1 MRGLGTIALKCV
13 GLLVMV
19 GSLHFV
25 ETALVFSTGG
35 GDLAPRV
42 VVLITWVCALV
53 QVLIGLWLVLRAGRL
68 AVRWFDDSPVEVPP
82 APRALLRLALIISG
96 VVLVA
101 LAVPGLFQAAT
112 YGVVESSSG
121 DPSGGMSTQLSWDW
135 INWLH
140 GGVYPL
146 VELVVGL
153 LLVIFSERLSRRL
166 WRDEAAV
173 PAPEPPA
180 ATSPAPAS
188 LDEG

>member
-1 MRGLGTIALKCV
+1 MRGLGTIALKCADV
-13 GLLVMV
+13 LVMV

-25 ETALVFSTGG
+25 ETALVFSMGG

-42 VVLITWVCALV
+42 VVLLTWACALA
-53 QVLIGLWLVLRAGRL
+53 QVLIGLWLVLRADRL
-68 AVRWFDDSPVEVPP
+68 AVRWFDDSPVAAPA
-82 APRALLRLALIISG
+82 APRTLLRLALIISG

-101 LAVPGLFQAAT
+101 LAIPGLFQAAT
-112 YGVVESSSG
+112 YGIVESSSG
-121 DPSGGMSTQLSWDW
+121 DPLGGMSTQVSWDW

-166 WRDEAAV
+166 WRDEAAAA
-173 PAPEPPA
+173 APEPPA
-180 ATSPAPAS
+180 AASPAAAS

>member
-1 MRGLGTIALKCV
+1 VRGLGAIAVKCV
-13 GLLVMV
+13 GVFVLV

-42 VVLITWVCALV
+42 VVLITWACALV
-53 QVLIGLWLVLRAGRL
+53 QVLVGLALVLWAGRL
-68 AVRWFDDSPVEVPP
+68 AGRWFDDSPVAAPA
-82 APRALLRLALIISG
+82 APRIVLRLALLVAG

-101 LAVPGLFQAAT
+101 LAVPGLLQAAT

-121 DPSGGMSTQLSWDW
+121 DGFGMTTQVSWDW

-166 WRDEAAV
+166 WRDEAAT
-173 PAPEPPA
+173 PAAKPPA
-180 ATSPAPAS
+180 VAPPAPAS